1 MKMTVFLTLIAFSS
15 IADPKPPAS
24 RAQNVPQKAPV
35 VEQWLSPARR
45 AQLKAITSRQYIT
58 AKRDIGK
65 GMEELH
71 WTNGARSWVTTQ
83 AVTRVIGAK
92 ATNGWQK
99 KLDVEKAKTEDIIE
113 SVRKMSERGNATKK
127 ELIEIIE
134 KAERQEAKKQRKASN
149 YGNR

>member
-65 GMEELH
+65 GMEEVH

-92 ATNGWQK
+92 AANGWRL
-99 KLDVEKAKTEDIIE
+99 KLDAEKAKTEAILK
-113 SVRKMSERGNATKK
+113 SVRKMAEKGTATKK
-127 ELIEIIE
+127 DLLEIID
-134 KAERQEAKKQRKASN
+134 KANSPEADKTSQSPK
-149 YGNR
+149 